1 MNSRKQAA
9 KQAAAE
15 RSIEKKRRKEE
26 DRFLQ
31 DAIYQYWHNELLKGW
46 KVHDTTKR
54 REDIIRFS
62 AITGRTIKEAYE
74 VVVQVYPI
82 KAAEQVQCDA

>member
-1 MNSRKQAA
+1 M
-9 KQAAAE
+9 
-15 RSIEKKRRKEE
+15 
-26 DRFLQ
+26 
-31 DAIYQYWHNELLKGW
+31 GC
-46 KVHDTTKR
+46 KVHNTAKR

-82 KAAEQVQCDA
+82 KAAEQVQCDAWRWSVSKIPVHIIKKP